1 VPSRERL
8 FLVLHEAGF
17 EEDRTMPIADADSL
31 AATRAAALTEHYQR
45 TVDQVS
51 RAWAR
56 RNRQFIILI
65 AVLAAAVLV
74 AFSRQ
79 LVAPL
84 LEALIV
90 DLVPKLSVA
99 AAGRLRAF
107 LPLAS
112 DLLLA
117 LLVVAI
123 FYLMASL
130 CHGSGMIINGYLYL
144 GMLEREVRAELKLGK
159 DRIAFTREGP
169 FFEVTGRRLT
179 RLIGFCYKMV
189 LGLLLVAFFAL
200 RIYFDL
206 PSEGLPAAVP
216 GRTEAV
222 RWYGW
227 LIGNFLLVIDVIVAI
242 PTLLLFLRYARLS
255 PMTEAHVRKGLARM
269 PAEPAEEGAE
279 PAQGPVSAASL
290 RPHSV

>member
-1 VPSRERL
+1 
-8 FLVLHEAGF
+8 
-17 EEDRTMPIADADSL
+17 MPIADADSF
-31 AATRAAALTEHYQR
+31 ASTRATALTEHYQR
-45 TVDQVS
+45 TVDLVS
-51 RAWAR
+51 RAWVR

-65 AVLAAAVLV
+65 GVLAAAVLV

-79 LVAPL
+79 LIAPL

-90 DLVPKLSVA
+90 DQLPKLPDP

-117 LLVVAI
+117 LLMVAI

-130 CHGSGMIINGYLYL
+130 CHGSGMIINAYVYL

-159 DRIAFTREGP
+159 DQIAFTREGP

-206 PSEGLPAAVP
+206 PSEGLMATVP
-216 GRTEAV
+216 GRAEAV

-227 LIGNFLLVIDVIVAI
+227 LIGNFLLIVDIAVAI
-242 PTLLLFLRYARLS
+242 PTLSLFLRYARLS
-255 PMTEAHVRKGLARM
+255 PMAETDVRKQLAQLSGEM
-269 PAEPAEEGAE
+269 PPETDKARQE
-279 PAQGPVSAASL
+279 PAQRQIAAADL
-290 RPHSV
+290 RSHSV

>member
-1 VPSRERL
+1 L
-8 FLVLHEAGF
+8 
-17 EEDRTMPIADADSL
+17 EEDLTMPIAEADPL
-31 AATRAAALTEHYQR
+31 ASTRATALTEHYQR
-45 TVDQVS
+45 TVDLVS
-51 RAWAR
+51 RAWVR

-65 AVLAAAVLV
+65 AVLTAAVLV

-79 LVAPL
+79 LIAPL

-90 DLVPKLSVA
+90 EQLPKLPDP
-99 AAGRLRAF
+99 AAGRLRAL
-107 LPLAS
+107 LPLAT

-117 LLVVAI
+117 HLVVAI

-130 CHGSGMIINGYLYL
+130 CHGSGLIINAYVYL
-144 GMLEREVRAELKLGK
+144 GMLEREVRAELKLGT

-179 RLIGFCYKMV
+179 RLIGFCYKLV

-206 PSEGLPAAVP
+206 PSEGLAATVP
-216 GRTEAV
+216 GREEAV
-222 RWYGW
+222 RWHGW
-227 LIGNFLLVIDVIVAI
+227 LIGNFLLIVDIAVAI

-255 PMTEAHVRKGLARM
+255 PMAERDVRKQLALL
-269 PAEPAEEGAE
+269 PAEMASDTDRLRHE
-279 PAQGPVSAASL
+279 PAQRQATATDP